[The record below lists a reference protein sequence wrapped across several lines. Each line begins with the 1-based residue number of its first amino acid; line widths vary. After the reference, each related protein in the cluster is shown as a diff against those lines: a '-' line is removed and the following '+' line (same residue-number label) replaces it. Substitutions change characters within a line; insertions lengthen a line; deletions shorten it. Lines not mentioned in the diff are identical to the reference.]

1 MNFSIEQRVEAVDQ
15 VGIWSPG
22 QITAIENGE
31 IVVRF
36 DGYGPIMVHCPRH
49 DKRIQ
54 LNEMTSEEIR
64 APTIVCSSIS
74 STSGEEKRK
83 KKAEENSKVSQT
95 V

>member
-22 QITAIENGE
+22 QIIAIENGE

-36 DGYGPIMVHCPRH
+36 GSMAMVHCPRH
-49 DKRIQ
+49 NKRIQ

-74 STSGEEKRK
+74 STSGQEKRK
-83 KKAEENSKVSQT
+83 RRAEENSNVSQT